1 MVRLVNRNGSVMYV
15 HESRLEEYTKA
26 GFIADKVEKAEPKPM
41 PKAEPKEEPM
51 HGSEEKPKA
60 IKGKTPSFKKPSAK
74 KRG

>member
-1 MVRLVNRNGSVMYV
+1 MYV
-15 HESRLEEYTKA
+15 HESRIEEYKKA
-26 GFIADKVEKAEPKPM
+26 GFTAEVPKVEIKEPIPFVK
-41 PKAEPKEEPM
+41 PKAEEKEEPM